1 LEVSSTTFTVFY
13 DGQFWVGLLEVVD
26 NGELRV
32 ARHVFGSEPSGPE
45 LYEFSLRDYGALS
58 ALAHRS
64 PAVPVDQRQAAP
76 RPVNPKRLAR
86 QVAKERAQSAVST
99 AAQVAIKQSISEN
112 ADARKS
118 RSRQRRDTAEHAR
131 RQIARA
137 KAKARHRGKA

>member
-1 LEVSSTTFTVFY
+1 MSSTTFTVFY
-13 DGQFWVGLLEVVD
+13 DGQFWVGLLEVID

-45 LYEFSLRDYGALS
+45 LYEFALRDYGALS

-64 PAVPVDQRQAAP
+64 PTVPVDQRRAAQ

-86 QVAKERAQSAVST
+86 QVAKERAQPAVST
-99 AAQVAIKQSISEN
+99 VAQEAVKQTISEN
-112 ADARKS
+112 ASARKS
-118 RSRQRRDTAEHAR
+118 RRKELRDTAEHTR